1 MNRSFHAPDGAHFVL
16 VGLPGAGKSTVGV
29 ALSHRLRWPFLDF
42 DHEIARRAGMSVA
55 EIFDREGERSFRNR
69 EMDLT
74 RELVGTRPMVLS
86 PGGGWVVNEG
96 AMELLRPP
104 SRIIHLRV
112 SPEYALERVLRSRTI
127 RPLLATPDPRA
138 VMQRIWDTR
147 SHLYNQANF
156 VVDAENLDIKQ
167 LTEIV
172 VELAARDASG
182 LG

>member
-1 MNRSFHAPDGAHFVL
+1 
-16 VGLPGAGKSTVGV
+16 
-29 ALSHRLRWPFLDF
+29 
-42 DHEIARRAGMSVA
+42 
-55 EIFDREGERSFRNR
+55 
-69 EMDLT
+69 
-74 RELVGTRPMVLS
+74 
-86 PGGGWVVNEG
+86 
-96 AMELLRPP
+96 MELLRPP
-104 SRIIHLRV
+104 SRISHLRV

>member
-1 MNRSFHAPDGAHFVL
+1 
-16 VGLPGAGKSTVGV
+16 
-29 ALSHRLRWPFLDF
+29 
-42 DHEIARRAGMSVA
+42 
-55 EIFDREGERSFRNR
+55 
-69 EMDLT
+69 MDLT

-96 AMELLRPP
+96 AMDLLRPP